1 MKGLEISTKPEW
13 GARNCVHFR
22 LRVLLVT
29 LDISDVNCKF
39 LLFED
44 VGWYDSR
51 GRSAQP
57 TQAFG

>member
-1 MKGLEISTKPEW
+1 MPEY
-13 GARNCVHFR
+13 GVRNCVHFR
-22 LRVLLVT
+22 LRVLVP
-29 LDISDVNCKF
+29 LDISDVNCDF